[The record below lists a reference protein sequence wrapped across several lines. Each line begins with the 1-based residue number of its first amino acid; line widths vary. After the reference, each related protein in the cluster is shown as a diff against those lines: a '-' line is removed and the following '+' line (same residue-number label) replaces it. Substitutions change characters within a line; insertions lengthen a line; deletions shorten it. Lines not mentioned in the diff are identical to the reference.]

1 MTLSPLVLAVLAVC
15 WTLPAVLI
23 TVRYGI
29 ERAAPA
35 RNEAIPERRNMETT
49 RKTIV
54 IEGALTVASGR
65 RSRNDLLHAGSYG
78 DVVRTQARSPKS
90 VDTEQS
96 VAYAEAPVQVR
107 DGDETR
113 LRQCS
118 LCLN

>member
-23 TVRYGI
+23 TVRYGM

-35 RNEAIPERRNMETT
+35 RNEGIPERRKMQTT
-49 RKTIV
+49 RKTV
-54 IEGALTVASGR
+54 AIEGALTVSGR

-96 VAYAEAPVQVR
+96 VAYAEAPVRVR
-107 DGDETR
+107 DGNETR